1 MKLRLNFIRAGNLRY
16 RLLRSHLQIALIG
29 VLMLGVTLVSIIW
42 LSDTAQRAASER
54 APMMQASTSTL
65 SGLHRS
71 LAEMRGWVAL
81 GDERFR
87 EGRHNAWQEEIRPAL
102 ERMQRLSSNWI
113 DPRNKQQLVQV
124 SKLLAELEELQWW
137 IEDVAQAPGNE
148 PARLVLTRDLEP
160 VVEQVLTATTVMI
173 DEEMANGQ
181 GAEHK
186 QLLGMM
192 ADFRAAF
199 LHSTVM
205 LSDFVS
211 GAETHYQRGYY
222 ADLDRAT
229 ERLKSINDRYHLLS
243 AQQQRLILWI
253 QQRFVDYH
261 HFAEQ
266 AVAQRQSETWDV
278 ARHLMTTQALP
289 VAQQATRL
297 LQSMSTGQQQ
307 LMTEEAAEVSLLGN
321 IAVWLSLALIS
332 AMMIAASWLSRRS
345 ANQIAQPIAALSQ
358 ATQALAEGRL
368 TADIPVTGDDE
379 LSQLIA
385 AFNRMRSSLQQ
396 GEAALKNKAQHLE
409 RSNRELDQFAYV
421 ASHDLKAPLRAIANL
436 SRWIEEDLEESLTA
450 DTRKQMELL
459 RGRVHRMEAL
469 IEGVLQYSRV
479 GRVALDVE
487 QVDVGRLL
495 NEIVDDL
502 ALPEGFSVEIAPDM
516 PRLNASQIRLSQVFA
531 NLIGNAIKYRER
543 DDGRVEVSV
552 EERDAFYYF
561 SIADDGPGIDE
572 AFYSKVFQ
580 IFQTLQA
587 RDTVESTGIGLALV
601 KKIVEEQGGNITLKS
616 TPGQGATFL
625 FTWPKQP
632 PLQEQQDHA
641 N

>member
-1 MKLRLNFIRAGNLRY
+1 MKPLLNFIRAGNLRH

-29 VLMLGVTLVSIIW
+29 VLMIGVALVSIIW
-42 LSDTAQRAASER
+42 LSDTAQRATSER
-54 APMMQASTSTL
+54 APMMQASTLTL
-65 SGLHRS
+65 NGLHRS

-113 DPRNKQQLVQV
+113 DPRNKQQLAQV
-124 SKLLAELEELQWW
+124 NKLLAELEELQWW

-148 PARLVLTRDLEP
+148 PARLTLTRDVEP
-160 VVEQVLTATTVMI
+160 VAERVLTAMTAMI
-173 DEEMANGQ
+173 DEEMANGL
-181 GAEHK
+181 GVEHK
-186 QLLGMM
+186 QQLGMM

-211 GAETHYQRGYY
+211 AAEIHYQQAYY

-229 ERLKSINDRYHLLS
+229 ERLNSINDRHHLLS

-253 QQRFVDYH
+253 QQGFIDYRD
-261 HFAEQ
+261 FAEQ
-266 AVAQRQSETWDV
+266 ALAQRQSATWDV
-278 ARHLMTTQALP
+278 ARHLMATQAVP
-289 VAQQATRL
+289 VARQATRL
-297 LQSMSTGQQQ
+297 LQSISAHQQR
-307 LMTEEAAEVSLLGN
+307 LMTEEATEVSLLGS
-321 IAVWLSLALIS
+321 IAVWLSLAMIS
-332 AMMIAASWLSRRS
+332 AMMIIASWLSRRS
-345 ANQIAQPIAALSQ
+345 ANQIAQPIAVLSQ
-358 ATQALAEGRL
+358 ATQAFAEGRL

-379 LSQLIA
+379 LGQLTA

-396 GEAALKNKAQHLE
+396 GEAALQSKAQHLE

-436 SRWIEEDLEESLTA
+436 SRWIEEDLEECLTA
-450 DTRKQMELL
+450 DTRKQMGLL

-479 GRVALDVE
+479 GRVALDVG

-495 NEIVDDL
+495 SEIVDDL
-502 ALPEGFSVEIAPDM
+502 APPGGVSVEISPDM
-516 PRLNASQIRLSQVFA
+516 PRLNASEVRLYQVFA
-531 NLIGNAIKYRER
+531 SLIGNAIKYRER

-552 EERDAFYYF
+552 EERGAFYCF

-572 AFYSKVFQ
+572 AFHGKVFQ

-587 RDTVESTGIGLALV
+587 RDTVESTGIGLTLV
-601 KKIVEEQGGNITLKS
+601 KKIIEEQGGNITLKS
-616 TPGQGATFL
+616 NPGQGATFL

-632 PLQEQQDHA
+632 PLQEQ
-641 N
+641 

>member
-1 MKLRLNFIRAGNLRY
+1 VKPLLNFIRAGNLRH
-16 RLLRSHLQIALIG
+16 RLLGSHLQIALIG
-29 VLMLGVTLVSIIW
+29 VLMIGVALVSIIS
-42 LSDTAQRAASER
+42 LRDAAQRAASER
-54 APMMQASTSTL
+54 APTMQASTLTL
-65 SGLHRS
+65 NGLHRS

-102 ERMQRLSSNWI
+102 ERMQRLSQNWA
-113 DPRNKQQLVQV
+113 DPRNKQQLAQV

-148 PARLVLTRDLEP
+148 PARLTLTRDVEP
-160 VVEQVLTATTVMI
+160 VAERVLTATTAMI
-173 DEEMANGQ
+173 DEEMVNGL

-192 ADFRAAF
+192 VDFRAAF

-211 GAETHYQRGYY
+211 AAETHYQQAYY

-229 ERLKSINDRYHLLS
+229 ERLNSINDRHHLLS

-253 QQRFVDYH
+253 QQRFVDYR

-266 AVAQRQSETWDV
+266 ALAQRQSETWNV
-278 ARHLMTTQALP
+278 ARHLLASQALP
-289 VAQQATRL
+289 VAEQAIRL
-297 LQSMSTGQQQ
+297 LQTMSASQQR
-307 LMTEEAAEVSLLGN
+307 LMAEEAAEVSLLGS
-321 IAVWLSLALIS
+321 IAVWLSLALIGV
-332 AMMIAASWLSRRS
+332 MMITAGWLSRRS

-368 TADIPVTGDDE
+368 TVDIPVTGDDE
-379 LSQLIA
+379 LSQLTA

-396 GEAALKNKAQHLE
+396 GEAALQSKAQHLE

-436 SRWIEEDLEESLTA
+436 SRWIEEDLEECLTA
-450 DTRKQMELL
+450 GTRKQMGLL
-459 RGRVHRMEAL
+459 RGRVHRMEGL

-495 NEIVDDL
+495 SEIVDDL
-502 ALPEGFSVEIAPDM
+502 APPGCFSVEIAPDM
-516 PRLNASQIRLSQVFA
+516 PRLNASQVRLYQVFA

-552 EERDAFYYF
+552 EERDAFYRF
-561 SIADDGPGIDE
+561 SIADDGSGIDE
-572 AFYSKVFQ
+572 AFHGKVFQ

-587 RDTVESTGIGLALV
+587 RDTVESTGIGLTLV
-601 KKIVEEQGGNITLKS
+601 KKIVEEEGGNITLKS

-632 PLQEQQDHA
+632 PLQEQ
-641 N
+641 